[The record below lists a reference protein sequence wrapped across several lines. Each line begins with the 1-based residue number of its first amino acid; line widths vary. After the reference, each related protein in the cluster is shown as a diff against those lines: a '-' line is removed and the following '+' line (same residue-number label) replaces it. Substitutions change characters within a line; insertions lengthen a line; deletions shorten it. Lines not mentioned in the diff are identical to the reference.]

1 MTKEEIQKGL
11 ETNPELKKD
20 LVELVET
27 EAVEHLKTKGHV
39 IRTKDEETAFL
50 TNYEKEKIDPRV
62 EELYSGID
70 KDIQASTGVPKNTN
84 EKTYDYLKRVLAPL
98 TTEVK
103 DLREKLKLGLDKNG
117 DELSKQQIKALEDKL
132 AAKEAEVTNLTELK
146 NKEVSDL
153 KQNFTINE
161 ALAGK
166 KIAVPASVPD
176 DKKAAYI
183 KQKRDFISSQFKANN
198 TAVEVDGKIVYKQ
211 GDAIRLNSKTQK
223 PMTAEEIIEED
234 FQFEFEIEKKPAGG
248 AGGSGGAG
256 GEGNAEESE
265 VTDKITLYAFLA
277 KKGYPLGSKEWQ
289 ENANRIAK
297 EKNIKID

>member
-11 ETNPELKKD
+11 EANPDLKKD

-39 IRTKDEETAFL
+39 IRTKDEETTFL
-50 TNYEKEKIDPRV
+50 ANYEKEKIDPRV

-70 KDIQASTGVPKNTN
+70 KDIHKSTGIPKNTN
-84 EKTYDYLKRVLAPL
+84 EKTYEYLKRVLNPL
-98 TTEVK
+98 VNEVNT
-103 DLREKLKLGLDKNG
+103 LKKQIERGLDKNG

-132 AAKEAEVTNLTELK
+132 AAKELEVSNLTELK
-146 NKEVSDL
+146 NKEVSEL

-161 ALAGK
+161 ALIGK

-183 KQKRDFISSQFKANN
+183 KQKRDFISTQFKANN
-198 TAVEVDGKIVYKQ
+198 TAVEQDGKIVYKQ
-211 GDAIRLNSKTQK
+211 GDKIRLNSKTNQ

-234 FQFEFEIEKKPAGG
+234 FQFEFEIEKKSAGG

-265 VTDKITLYAFLA
+265 VTDKTTLYAYLN
-277 KKGYPLGSKEWQ
+277 KKGWLVGSDEWQ
-289 ENANRIAK
+289 KNLTRIAK
-297 EKNIKID
+297 EKNITI

>member
-27 EAVEHLKTKGHV
+27 EAIDHLKTKGHV

-70 KDIQASTGVPKNTN
+70 KDIHASTGIPKNTN
-84 EKTYDYLKRVLAPL
+84 EKTYDYLKRVITPL

-103 DLREKLKLGLDKNG
+103 DLREKLKIGLDKNG
-117 DELSKQQIKALEDKL
+117 DELSKQQIRALEQKL
-132 AAKEAEVTNLTELK
+132 EAKEKEVTNLTELK
-146 NKEVSDL
+146 NKEVSEL

-161 ALAGK
+161 ALIGK

-183 KQKRDFISSQFKANN
+183 KQKRDFINAQFKANN

-211 GDAIRLNSKTQK
+211 GETIRLNSKTQK

-256 GEGNAEESE
+256 GAGNAEESE
-265 VTDKITLYAFLA
+265 VTDKTTLYAFLA
-277 KKGYPLGSKEWQ
+277 KKGFPLGSKEWQ
-289 ENANRIAK
+289 TNAERIAK